1 MPPLLNYYKSKGG
14 TPMEKLRNL
23 SVLAKLII
31 LLVLLADLSLVVPAT
46 FPVACML
53 FPLPLGIAYNAYG
66 LRRCLAVIAVMTV
79 LAGILSTPGAALMLL
94 AFCAPFG
101 MLTGLFF
108 KNAWSLKRLII
119 ISGVFSSVLFSA
131 FFTGLYVAFDINI
144 FVVAGQAMTTI
155 FEQALH
161 NAAAAGVSQ
170 VDLINAR
177 ANGKV
182 LTEIMPYMIP
192 SALITLSLIF
202 VYVQAQLSRLIM
214 AKGGLDASPVLPLR
228 YWEIGRPVL
237 YLYVLAQVMQYWGTT
252 RHIFWLN
259 AGGIN
264 LDNFTFFLLS
274 VNGLAVIFFFL
285 ERRFHVTV
293 WTRILVILVYIFI
306 PVPVQYLT
314 FLLGLADALF
324 HFRRKYR
331 IN

>member
-1 MPPLLNYYKSKGG
+1 MPPLSNYYKSKGG

-23 SVLAKLII
+23 SVLAKLTI
-31 LLVLLADLSLVVPAT
+31 LLVLLADLSLVAPAT
-46 FPVACML
+46 LPIACML
-53 FPLPLGIAYNAYG
+53 FPLPLIIAYNAYG
-66 LRRCLAVIAVMTV
+66 LRQCLSVIVVITV
-79 LAGILSTPGAALMLL
+79 LAGVLATPGTALMLL

-101 MLTGLFF
+101 LLTGLFF

-119 ISGVFSSVLFSA
+119 VSGVFSAVLFSA
-131 FFTGLYVAFDINI
+131 FFTGLYALFDINI

-161 NAAAAGVSQ
+161 NAASAGVSQ

-214 AKGGLDASPVLPLR
+214 AKGGLDTRPVLALR

-237 YLYVLAQVMQYWGTT
+237 YLYVSAQVMQYWGTT

-264 LDNFTFFLLS
+264 LDNFAFFLLS

-293 WTRILVILVYIFI
+293 WTRILVILIYIFI

-314 FLLGLADALF
+314 FLLGLADSLF

>member
-1 MPPLLNYYKSKGG
+1 MPPLSNYYESKGG

-23 SVLAKLII
+23 SVLAKLTI
-31 LLVLLADLSLVVPAT
+31 LLVLLADLSLVAPAT
-46 FPVACML
+46 LPIACML
-53 FPLPLGIAYNAYG
+53 FPLPLIIAYNAYG
-66 LRRCLAVIAVMTV
+66 LRQCLSVIVVITV
-79 LAGILSTPGAALMLL
+79 LAGVLATPGTALMLL

-101 MLTGLFF
+101 LLTGLFF

-119 ISGVFSSVLFSA
+119 VSGVFSAVLFSA
-131 FFTGLYVAFDINI
+131 FFTGLYALFDINI

-161 NAAAAGVSQ
+161 NAASAGVSQ

-214 AKGGLDASPVLPLR
+214 AKGGLDTRPVLALR

-237 YLYVLAQVMQYWGTT
+237 YLYVSAQVMQYWGTT

-264 LDNFTFFLLS
+264 LDNFAFFLLS

-293 WTRILVILVYIFI
+293 WTRILVILIYIFI

-314 FLLGLADALF
+314 FLLGLADSLF

>member
-1 MPPLLNYYKSKGG
+1 MPPLSNYYESKGG

-23 SVLAKLII
+23 SVLAKLTI
-31 LLVLLADLSLVVPAT
+31 LLVLLADLSLVAPAT
-46 FPVACML
+46 FPIACML
-53 FPLPLGIAYNAYG
+53 FPLPLIIAYNAYG
-66 LRRCLAVIAVMTV
+66 LRQCLSVIVVITV
-79 LAGILSTPGAALMLL
+79 LAGVLATPGTALMLL

-101 MLTGLFF
+101 LLTGLFF

-119 ISGVFSSVLFSA
+119 VSGVFSAVLFSA
-131 FFTGLYVAFDINI
+131 FFTGLYALFDINI

-161 NAAAAGVSQ
+161 NAASAGVSQ

-214 AKGGLDASPVLPLR
+214 AKGGLDTRPVLALR

-237 YLYVLAQVMQYWGTT
+237 YLYVSAQVMQYWGTT

-264 LDNFTFFLLS
+264 LDNFAFFLLS

-293 WTRILVILVYIFI
+293 WTRILVILIYIFI

-314 FLLGLADALF
+314 FLLGLADSLF